1 MTMNRMLMCRTHPV
15 MEFEYF
21 ERGGYALRA
30 GEIYDESRIPIG
42 MYVDGKPEPTG
53 ESITGWWRSRGI
65 PMTRD
70 GMRSV
75 FAGSG
80 IASTNDLLD
89 RSLGLS
95 LSDQYWVRPLD
106 RPDLTWEKLN
116 FFHNDF
122 DERLGQALF
131 FGNSSR
137 IGNVNTPDVTSAG
150 DLPKRWII
158 GPDGV
163 RSLIKGG
170 RTGQEPDNER
180 IAWQTAR
187 LFGID
192 HVEYRIGRAK
202 GIRVSVC
209 DEMLEDTQELIPAGQ
224 VMRIFRRG
232 DNTERKMI
240 WLDACQ
246 QLGVSRDTANAATN
260 DFLFLDFLLRN
271 TDRHY
276 NNFGLIRDVESFEIR
291 PAPIFD
297 SGASLWNGMDPEA
310 IINED
315 YPAKPFWLDDY
326 GDADN
331 AYWQLGLIDDWDRY
345 DLGMLDEV
353 PELIRAQLA
362 TNRRLSADVIDAI
375 CSAMQERIGIIR
387 KLAR

>member
-21 ERGGYALRA
+21 ERGGYSLRA

-137 IGNVNTPDVTSAG
+137 IGNVNTPDVT
-150 DLPKRWII
+150 L
-158 GPDGV
+158 
-163 RSLIKGG
+163 SLIH
-170 RTGQEPDNER
+170 
-180 IAWQTAR
+180 I
-187 LFGID
+187 
-192 HVEYRIGRAK
+192 
-202 GIRVSVC
+202 
-209 DEMLEDTQELIPAGQ
+209 
-224 VMRIFRRG
+224 
-232 DNTERKMI
+232 
-240 WLDACQ
+240 
-246 QLGVSRDTANAATN
+246 
-260 DFLFLDFLLRN
+260 
-271 TDRHY
+271 
-276 NNFGLIRDVESFEIR
+276 
-291 PAPIFD
+291 
-297 SGASLWNGMDPEA
+297 
-310 IINED
+310 
-315 YPAKPFWLDDY
+315 
-326 GDADN
+326 
-331 AYWQLGLIDDWDRY
+331 
-345 DLGMLDEV
+345 
-353 PELIRAQLA
+353 
-362 TNRRLSADVIDAI
+362 
-375 CSAMQERIGIIR
+375 
-387 KLAR
+387 

>member
-1 MTMNRMLMCRTHPV
+1 M
-15 MEFEYF
+15 
-21 ERGGYALRA
+21 
-30 GEIYDESRIPIG
+30 
-42 MYVDGKPEPTG
+42 
-53 ESITGWWRSRGI
+53 
-65 PMTRD
+65 
-70 GMRSV
+70 
-75 FAGSG
+75 
-80 IASTNDLLD
+80 
-89 RSLGLS
+89 
-95 LSDQYWVRPLD
+95 
-106 RPDLTWEKLN
+106 
-116 FFHNDF
+116 
-122 DERLGQALF
+122 
-131 FGNSSR
+131 
-137 IGNVNTPDVTSAG
+137 NTPDVTSAG

-180 IAWQTAR
+180 IAWHTAR

-224 VMRIFRRG
+224 VMRIFRSG

-310 IINED
+310 ITNED